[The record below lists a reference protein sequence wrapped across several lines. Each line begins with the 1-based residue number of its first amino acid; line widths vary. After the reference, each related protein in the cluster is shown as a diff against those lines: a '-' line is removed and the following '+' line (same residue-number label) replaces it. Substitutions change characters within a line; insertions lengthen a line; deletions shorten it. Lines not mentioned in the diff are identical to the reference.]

1 MTCIFWGFLLY
12 YAFYNIMF
20 FFFSFLHRSLPADAF
35 VILSA
40 QIRYGNRFSLTAIL
54 IDYARRWLHEV
65 RVMWPASLLRRLRG
79 QHIGT
84 QLDEA
89 VQWTP
94 AVAVFQL
101 ELLETAVLVVAEEDL
116 EIGNEDV
123 NLHEL
128 RLLY

>member
-1 MTCIFWGFLLY
+1 
-12 YAFYNIMF
+12 
-20 FFFSFLHRSLPADAF
+20 
-35 VILSA
+35 
-40 QIRYGNRFSLTAIL
+40 
-54 IDYARRWLHEV
+54 
-65 RVMWPASLLRRLRG
+65 MWPASLLRRLRG

-94 AVAVFQL
+94 AVTVFQL